1 MKTLVNVS
9 VPAISKNYDV
19 LIPGFLTIKDIIPLL
34 ARAVEELSNNLYVSS
49 GHEFLC
55 LKEKDILLNQDEMF
69 ENYGIENGDHLF
81 LI

>member
-9 VPAISKNYDV
+9 VPAISKSFDV
-19 LIPGFLTIKDIIPLL
+19 LIPGFLTVKDIVPLIVC
-34 ARAVEELSNNLYVSS
+34 AIEELSNNLYVSS
-49 GHEFLC
+49 GHELLC
-55 LKEKDILLNQDEMF
+55 LKERDILLNQDEVI